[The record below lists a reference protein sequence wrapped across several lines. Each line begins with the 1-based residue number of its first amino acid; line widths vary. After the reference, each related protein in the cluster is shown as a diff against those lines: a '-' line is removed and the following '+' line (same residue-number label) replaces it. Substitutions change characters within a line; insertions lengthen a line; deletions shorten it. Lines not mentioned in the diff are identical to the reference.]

1 MACARSPSRGFAAHL
16 VLHSP
21 FPAAARPQGR
31 ILSIALQ
38 QVGDDKHTAGGG
50 GRLVDV
56 DQVTSRC
63 FFQGEARVR
72 HDGAILFLQKPP
84 RKWIGSQ
91 THVHRESITCG
102 GRHHRKY
109 SHPAHPSKEPLSP
122 MWRDPRSSSL
132 SLAHAL
138 TQRARARRPADG
150 GAAGCVLPAPQAR
163 APLLTS
169 PVPLFHRAPA
179 LFIGLPLSS

>member
-56 DQVTSRC
+56 DQVRRDA
-63 FFQGEARVR
+63 FQGEARVR
-72 HDGAILFLQKPP
+72 HDGANFYLK
-84 RKWIGSQ
+84 
-91 THVHRESITCG
+91 
-102 GRHHRKY
+102 
-109 SHPAHPSKEPLSP
+109 
-122 MWRDPRSSSL
+122 
-132 SLAHAL
+132 
-138 TQRARARRPADG
+138 
-150 GAAGCVLPAPQAR
+150 AAPKMDR
-163 APLLTS
+163 
-169 PVPLFHRAPA
+169 
-179 LFIGLPLSS
+179 

>member
-56 DQVTSRC
+56 DQVSRDA
-63 FFQGEARVR
+63 FQGEARVR
-72 HDGAILFLQKPP
+72 HDGAIYFCKNRPENGSDP
-84 RKWIGSQ
+84 RLMFTERASRVGAAITESTRTLHTQVRNHSRLSYVEGPSQ
-91 THVHRESITCG
+91 QLAVARSRAHTARTRETPCRWRRG
-102 GRHHRKY
+102 GMCTAR
-109 SHPAHPSKEPLSP
+109 SPSARTTADLPLSP
-122 MWRDPRSSSL
+122 FS
-132 SLAHAL
+132 
-138 TQRARARRPADG
+138 
-150 GAAGCVLPAPQAR
+150 
-163 APLLTS
+163 
-169 PVPLFHRAPA
+169 
-179 LFIGLPLSS
+179 IGLPLSS

>member
-122 MWRDPRSSSL
+122 IVCGGTLAAARCRSLTRSAAHTARTRETPCRWRRGGMCTARSPS
-132 SLAHAL
+132 
-138 TQRARARRPADG
+138 ARTTAD
-150 GAAGCVLPAPQAR
+150 LPCP
-163 APLLTS
+163 PFS
-169 PVPLFHRAPA
+169 
-179 LFIGLPLSS
+179 

>member
-56 DQVTSRC
+56 DQVTPRC
-63 FFQGEARVR
+63 FSRRSAS
-72 HDGAILFLQKPP
+72 PP
-84 RKWIGSQ
+84 RRRDSISAKTAPKMDRIPDSCSPREH
-91 THVHRESITCG
+91 HVW

-122 MWRDPRSSSL
+122 IVCGGTLAAARCRSLTRSHS
-132 SLAHAL
+132 AHARDAL
-138 TQRARARRPADG
+138 PMEARRDVYCP
-150 GAAGCVLPAPQAR
+150 LPKR
-163 APLLTS
+163 A
-169 PVPLFHRAPA
+169 HHC
-179 LFIGLPLSS
+179 